1 MESGV
6 PQGKSAT
13 VSIYKGTFEIGNWK
27 NKEVQKIKETYD
39 PNTGLLSSKET
50 ITKNVA
56 YFEVLAKFET
66 YGGSRNIDKWES
78 LKGAK
83 TNFLKKVCSFIS
95 NGWKSYALDLDE
107 DFANQSVK
115 DDYAKTAPAP
125 KTAAAATTPKA
136 AVNDGEP
143 AAANAPTNG
152 QAFAASP
159 AKLSDKQDKMIFALF
174 CKLESDETK
183 RAERMAKA
191 LEAYKVKDKKDLTMT
206 QAKHLIDKLLKMTG
220 GDEAPAAQ

>member
-1 MESGV
+1 MPANTSPIFTLTPNVGAASV
-6 PQGKSAT
+6 VAANTRSDGNGT
-13 VSIYKGTFEIGNWK
+13 IGTDIYKVFTAG
-27 NKEVQKIKETYD
+27 
-39 PNTGLLSSKET
+39 
-50 ITKNVA
+50 
-56 YFEVLAKFET
+56 
-66 YGGSRNIDKWES
+66 
-78 LKGAK
+78 
-83 TNFLKKVCSFIS
+83 S
-95 NGWKSYALDLDE
+95 NGAFFNTVRFAL
-107 DFANQSVK
+107 
-115 DDYAKTAPAP
+115 TASSAA
-125 KTAAAATTPKA
+125 TAAAATTPKA

-220 GDEAPAAQ
+220 SDEAPAAQ